1 MESNNNR
8 NHITH
13 NHVTTTTIISKRNVN
28 KSHSNEIGLLTTM
41 NSKVRVLLMAL
52 NVRRT
57 VRVTKS
63 SPGPRQPSI
72 PGCFE
77 VSTGFSEKDKTGCR
91 AAWWWTSELK
101 VSFRSPRFLVT
112 PTSVF
117 RSVIQ

>member
-1 MESNNNR
+1 MESKNNI

-13 NHVTTTTIISKRNVN
+13 NHVTTTIIISKRNVN

-57 VRVTKS
+57 AHVTKR
-63 SPGPRQPSI
+63 SPGPRRPSI

-77 VSTGFSEKDKTGCR
+77 VSTGFSER
-91 AAWWWTSELK
+91 
-101 VSFRSPRFLVT
+101 
-112 PTSVF
+112 
-117 RSVIQ
+117 

>member
-63 SPGPRQPSI
+63 SRGRGSHLSPDVLRSRLAFLRKIQQGAEPPGGGR
-72 PGCFE
+72 
-77 VSTGFSEKDKTGCR
+77 
-91 AAWWWTSELK
+91 LN
-101 VSFRSPRFLVT
+101 
-112 PTSVF
+112 
-117 RSVIQ
+117 

>member
-1 MESNNNR
+1 MESKNNR
-8 NHITH
+8 NHISH
-13 NHVTTTTIISKRNVN
+13 NHVTTTIIISKRNVN
-28 KSHSNEIGLLTTM
+28 KSHSNEIGLLTM

-63 SPGPRQPSI
+63 SPGPRQPSS

-77 VSTGFSEKDKTGCR
+77 VSTGFSERDKTGRR
-91 AAWWWTSELK
+91 AAWWLTSELK
-101 VSFRSPRFLVT
+101 VSFRSPLSLVT

-117 RSVIQ
+117 RAVIQ

>member
-1 MESNNNR
+1 MESKNNI

-13 NHVTTTTIISKRNVN
+13 NHVTTTIIISKRNVN

-52 NVRRT
+52 NVRQT

-77 VSTGFSEKDKTGCR
+77 VSTGFSERDKTGCR
-91 AAWWWTSELK
+91 AAWWLTSELK
-101 VSFRSPRFLVT
+101 V
-112 PTSVF
+112 
-117 RSVIQ
+117 